1 MRAHCRGAIFKM
13 LSLKVITNASD
24 TIGNAMAYVEGVAKS
39 TRTYEV
45 DQAVGQAVT
54 SIAQKSLAAFI
65 DTEARLSPKSLHHV
79 YEWGRTGASLARL
92 WTIKGEYKTGAIV
105 LSSDFKQSRTYV
117 PIKNGTTKRHKF
129 TYKAEVMETGK
140 PVRISAKNA
149 RALFFYS
156 KDGTPVFI
164 PRGRVITV
172 KTPGGKEV
180 RGAYQKTMFR
190 FVNSSRLNSDMAK
203 SNLFKEIERAQ
214 ALAGNQMPKSVTGK
228 SSRASFERI
237 GETTASKHIKQVA
250 RTYQK
255 AKRDVNG

>member
-1 MRAHCRGAIFKM
+1 MKAHYRGAIFKM
-13 LSLKVITNASD
+13 PSLKVITNASD

-39 TRTYEV
+39 TRNYEV

-54 SIAQKSLAAFI
+54 AIAQKSLAAFI

-79 YEWGRTGASLARL
+79 YEWGQVGKPLGRL
-92 WTIKGEYKTGAIV
+92 WTIRGEYKTGTII

-117 PIKNGTTKRHKF
+117 PIKNGTVRRHKF

-140 PVRISAKNA
+140 PVRITAKNA

-164 PRGRVITV
+164 PKGRIITV
-172 KTPGGKEV
+172 KTPGGKQV
-180 RGAYQKTMFR
+180 KNAYQKTMFR
-190 FVNSSRLNSDMAK
+190 FINSTRLNMDMAK
-203 SNLFKEIERAQ
+203 SSLFKEIEKAQ
-214 ALAGNQMPKSVTGK
+214 ALAGNQMPKSVAGK
-228 SSRASFERI
+228 SSRNSFERI
-237 GETTASKHIKQVA
+237 GEATASKHIKQVA